1 MRKTKYKAFYEKLT
15 KGIKAR
21 PTVVKL
27 IEILDKVLAWGYV
40 AAYAVFL
47 GLTFLVPN
55 ALSPFPWLLVLNKV
69 GLPALCFLVVS
80 ALRWLIGRPRP
91 YEENGAGIEPLVS
104 KRGRGNSMPSRHV
117 GSAFVISMV
126 ILPECLACGIVLL
139 AVAAGIAVLRVLR
152 GVHYPSDV
160 LVGALIGVAFG
171 SVGLLF

>member
-21 PTVVKL
+21 PAIVTL

-47 GLTFLVPN
+47 GLTFFRPN

-91 YEENGAGIEPLVS
+91 YEEDGAGIEPLVS

-126 ILPECLACGIVLL
+126 ILPECLV
-139 AVAAGIAVLRVLR
+139 AGIALLVVATGVGTLRVLR
-152 GVHYPSDV
+152 GVHYPSDI
-160 LVGALIGVAFG
+160 LVGALIGIAFG

>member
-1 MRKTKYKAFYEKLT
+1 MNQNSYKQFYEKMT

-21 PTVVKL
+21 PTAVKAV
-27 IEILDKVLAWGYV
+27 EILDKVLAWGYV

-47 GLTFLVPN
+47 GLTFLQPN

-69 GLPALCFLVVS
+69 GLPALCFACIT
-80 ALRWLIGRPRP
+80 ALRWLIKRPRP
-91 YEENGAGIEPLVS
+91 YETEGAGIEPLVV
-104 KRGRGNSMPSRHV
+104 KQGKGNSMPSRHV

-126 ILPECLACGIVLL
+126 ILPECLALGIPLL

-160 LVGALIGVAFG
+160 LVGALIGIAFG

>member
-1 MRKTKYKAFYEKLT
+1 MRKTKYKAFYENLT

-21 PTVVKL
+21 PAIVTL

-47 GLTFLVPN
+47 GLIFLKPN

-69 GLPALCFLVVS
+69 GLPALCFVAVS
-80 ALRWLIGRPRP
+80 SLRWIIKRPRP
-91 YEENGAGIEPLVS
+91 YETAGAGIEPLVE
-104 KRGRGNSMPSRHV
+104 KRSRGNSMPSRHV

-126 ILPECLACGIVLL
+126 ILPECLI
-139 AVAAGIAVLRVLR
+139 AGIALLVVATGVGTLRVLR

>member
-1 MRKTKYKAFYEKLT
+1 MNYDTYKQFYEKAT

-21 PTVVKL
+21 PTAVKAV
-27 IEILDKVLAWGYV
+27 EILDKVLAWGYV

-47 GLTFLVPN
+47 GLTFLQPN

-69 GLPALCFLVVS
+69 GLPALCFACIT
-80 ALRWLIGRPRP
+80 ALRWLIKRPRP
-91 YEENGAGIEPLVS
+91 YETEGAGIEPLVS
-104 KRGRGNSMPSRHV
+104 KRGRSNSMPSRHV

>member
-1 MRKTKYKAFYEKLT
+1 MNYDTYKQFYEKTT

-21 PTVVKL
+21 PAAVKAV
-27 IEILDKVLAWGYV
+27 EILDKVLAWGYV

-47 GLTFLVPN
+47 GLTFLQPN

-69 GLPALCFLVVS
+69 GLPALCFACIT
-80 ALRWLIGRPRP
+80 ALRWLIKRPRP
-91 YEENGAGIEPLVS
+91 YETAGAGIEPLVS